1 MRQARRLGWLGVCA
15 LIVGTAAVQAD
26 PLTRRVRP
34 LSDRGARLLTVAQRL
49 SPTIAAMVE
58 QIEASDII
66 LQLDTQLALD
76 VPFAVTRLITAT
88 DEVRYVRVSI
98 NPRQSPLRRIELLG
112 HELQHVLEI
121 AAERTVR
128 DQKSMRDYF
137 TRIGHRRSGDAF
149 ETDAAAEVESVIR
162 AEVGRWRSSELSE
175 LLK

>member
-1 MRQARRLGWLGVCA
+1 MTQARRRGWLGVCA
-15 LIVGTAAVQAD
+15 VLLTTAVLQAD

-49 SPTIAAMVE
+49 SPTIAAMVAK
-58 QIEASDII
+58 IEASDII
-66 LQLDTQLALD
+66 LQLDTQLSLE

-88 DEVRYVRVSI
+88 ADVRYVRVSI

-121 AAERTVR
+121 AAEPSVR
-128 DQKSMRDYF
+128 DQNSMRDYF
-137 TRIGHRRSGDAF
+137 TRIGHRRIGDAF
-149 ETDAAAEVESVIR
+149 ETDAATDIESVIR
-162 AEVGRWRSSELSE
+162 AEVGRWRSSELAD